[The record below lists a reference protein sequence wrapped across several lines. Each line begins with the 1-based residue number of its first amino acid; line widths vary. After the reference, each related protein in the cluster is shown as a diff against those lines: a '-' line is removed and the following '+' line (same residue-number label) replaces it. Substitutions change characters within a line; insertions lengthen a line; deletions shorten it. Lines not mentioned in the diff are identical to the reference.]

1 MRLAAFTLTAAISV
15 LSLVGCGH
23 RAAGPPGGPGAM
35 GNFAMPVA
43 AEPITRGDIVSNFS
57 VTSTVVPLQQA
68 QLSSVISGNVLSVA
82 HQIGEHVQKGELLVK
97 IDDSTLLAQ
106 RAQAASRL
114 AQLRAMYSGGTT
126 SAQANLQS
134 AKIAYDTARV
144 NLERNQTLFNQG
156 YVSKAALDA
165 ARANAASAQA
175 AYESALVAAQNAS
188 LSGNGQSA
196 ALADL
201 RAAQAAVQAFDT
213 QIAQT
218 NVSAPFDGVVTARNV
233 DPGTLASPGMV
244 LMQVAQLD
252 PVFVDAGI
260 SGSDVQYVRVGK
272 PATVTV
278 DSIPGRVWHAQIA
291 YLSLAALPG
300 TLTYQARVRVPNP
313 DLALRGGT
321 VANVAFERTRKSG
334 VLLAPR
340 AAVFQTE
347 TGYAMFIIDQGKAK
361 SIPVELGLEN
371 DQQAEGGGAGLAPG
385 VMAILNHSVTLQ
397 PGSPVQPLQAG
408 SGGQPGAG
416 APSKASKGK
425 TQQSK
430 SQSGSSY

>member
-1 MRLAAFTLTAAISV
+1 
-15 LSLVGCGH
+15 
-23 RAAGPPGGPGAM
+23 M

-43 AEPITRGDIVSNFS
+43 AAPITRGDIVSTFT

-68 QLSSVISGNVLSVA
+68 SLSSVISGNVLSVS
-82 HQIGEHVQKGELLVK
+82 HQIGEHVRKGELLVK
-97 IDDSTLLAQ
+97 IDDSTLQGQ
-106 RAQAASRL
+106 RAQAAGRL
-114 AQLRAMYSGGTT
+114 AQLRATYAGGTT

-134 AKIAYDTARV
+134 AKTAYDTAKA

-156 YVSKAALDA
+156 YVSKAGLDA
-165 ARANAASAQA
+165 ARASAASAEA
-175 AYESALVAAQNAS
+175 AYQAALVAAQNAS

-201 RAAQAAVQAFDT
+201 RAAQAAVQTFDA

-218 NVSAPFDGVVTARNV
+218 NVSAPFDGIVTARNV
-233 DPGTLASPGMV
+233 DLGTLASPGTV

-252 PVFVDAGI
+252 PVFVDAGV
-260 SGSDVQYVRVGK
+260 SGSDVQYLRIGK
-272 PATVTV
+272 PVSMTV

-291 YLSLAALPG
+291 YLSLAAVPG
-300 TLTYQARVRVPNP
+300 TLTYPARVRVANP
-313 DLALRGGT
+313 DLVLHGGM
-321 VANVAFERTRKSG
+321 VANVAIERTRKRG

-347 TGYAMFIIDQGKAK
+347 AGYAMFIIDQGKAK

-371 DQQAEGGGAGLAPG
+371 DQQAEVSGEGLAPG

-408 SGGQPGAG
+408 SGGPPGG
-416 APSKASKGK
+416 GPSKASKGK
-425 TQQSK
+425 PQQGK
-430 SQSGSSY
+430 PQPGSS

>member
-82 HQIGEHVQKGELLVK
+82 HPKGELLVK

-334 VLLAPR
+334 
-340 AAVFQTE
+340 
-347 TGYAMFIIDQGKAK
+347 G
-361 SIPVELGLEN
+361 
-371 DQQAEGGGAGLAPG
+371 
-385 VMAILNHSVTLQ
+385 
-397 PGSPVQPLQAG
+397 
-408 SGGQPGAG
+408 
-416 APSKASKGK
+416 
-425 TQQSK
+425 
-430 SQSGSSY
+430 